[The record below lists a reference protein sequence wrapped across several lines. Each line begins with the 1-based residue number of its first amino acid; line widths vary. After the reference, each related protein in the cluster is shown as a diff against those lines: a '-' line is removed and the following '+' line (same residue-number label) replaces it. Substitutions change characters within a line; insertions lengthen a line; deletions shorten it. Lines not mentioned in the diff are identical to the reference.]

1 MAAPATGRPHR
12 GRPSSHP
19 LRLPLAPAPPARPPP
34 PLAPPGDPRRGR
46 LPPQVDVVTITGY
59 EDVLENS
66 EISLL
71 KALAHQPVSIGITA
85 GSRDF
90 QFYRGGVFD
99 GACSVELHHEL
110 TAVGYGSSYGQNYIT
125 MKNSWG
131 KNWGEQGYVRI
142 KMGTGKPEGVCGI
155 YTMASYPLKNAT
167 RWGT

>member
-1 MAAPATGRPHR
+1 
-12 GRPSSHP
+12 
-19 LRLPLAPAPPARPPP
+19 
-34 PLAPPGDPRRGR
+34 
-46 LPPQVDVVTITGY
+46 
-59 EDVLENS
+59 
-66 EISLL
+66 
-71 KALAHQPVSIGITA
+71 
-85 GSRDF
+85 
-90 QFYRGGVFD
+90 VFD